1 MTKVISFGI
10 QKGGVGKTSV
20 TAISAF
26 LISSMRKKR
35 VLCVDFD
42 SQGNLTQF
50 LTQKTPY
57 EFTKQTVFEACKAL
71 NARPYVHEINDNLH
85 LLPAE
90 DFLSQ
95 FGRFLYTEYA
105 VNLPNRRSGDA
116 NALSL
121 VLRDTLD
128 SVRDQYDYILIDLPP
143 NLGEQ
148 TINGMAASDCAV
160 VMFQCEPFCY
170 DALDRYLETL
180 ESVIERI
187 SPTTALT
194 GILTS
199 IIDQRTALGQ
209 YIMKEARENYGEILF
224 DTVITRR
231 ARIPEM
237 SFEGIQMSTARD
249 REVMK
254 MYISFVEELIQRV
267 GD

>member
-1 MTKVISFGI
+1 MGKIISYGI

-20 TAISAF
+20 TAMSAY
-26 LISSMRKKR
+26 LLTKR
-35 VLCVDFD
+35 GHKVLCVDFD

-57 EFTKQTVFEACKAL
+57 EFTKKTVFEACKAQD
-71 NARPYVHEINDNLH
+71 ARQFIHNVGDNLD

-95 FGRFLYTEYA
+95 FSRFLYTEYA
-105 VNLPNRRSGDA
+105 TNIPARRQGDP

-121 VLRDTLD
+121 VLKDTLYTVKD
-128 SVRDQYDYILIDLPP
+128 DYDYILIDLPP

-148 TINGMAASDCAV
+148 TINGMAASDYAV
-160 VMFQCEPFCY
+160 VMFQSEPFCY

-187 SPTTALT
+187 SPTTALA

-199 IIDQRTALGQ
+199 MIDQRTSLSQ
-209 YIMKEARENYGEILF
+209 YIYKQAKENYGDLLF
-224 DTVITRR
+224 ESVIIRR
-231 ARIPEM
+231 ARVPEM
-237 SFEGIQMSTARD
+237 SFEGIQANTAKD
-249 REVMK
+249 REVLK
-254 MYISFVEELIQRV
+254 MYESYLEELIDRV
-267 GD
+267 H

>member
-1 MTKVISFGI
+1 MSKVISFGI

-26 LISSMRKKR
+26 LISNQKKK

-57 EFTKQTVFEACKAL
+57 EFTKRTVFEACKKLDAQ
-71 NARPYVHEINDNLH
+71 PYVHAINDYLH

-95 FGRFLYTEYA
+95 FGKFLYTEYA
-105 VNLPNRRSGDA
+105 VNLPARRIGDA

-128 SVRDQYDYILIDLPP
+128 TVRGQYDYILIDLPP

-148 TINGMAASDCAV
+148 TINGMAASDYAV

-199 IIDQRTALGQ
+199 IIDQRTALAQ
-209 YIMKEARENYGEILF
+209 YIFNEARSSYGDILF
-224 DTVITRR
+224 ETLITKR

-237 SFEGIQMSTARD
+237 SFEGIQMNTAKD
-249 REVMK
+249 REVLK
-254 MYISFVEELIQRV
+254 MYTSFVEELMQRV
-267 GD
+267 GN